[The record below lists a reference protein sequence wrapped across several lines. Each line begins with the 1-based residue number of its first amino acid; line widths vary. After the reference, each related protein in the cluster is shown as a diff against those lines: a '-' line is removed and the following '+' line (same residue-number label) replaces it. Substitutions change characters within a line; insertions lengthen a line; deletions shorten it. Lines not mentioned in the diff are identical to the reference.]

1 MKKLI
6 EHIPLCAMLFLSSS
20 SLMAQVDNPG
30 NWGEFVNSDDN
41 VLKRDTFVMQTF
53 KDSPIDNWNFKHLN
67 GSLNYFDTKD
77 SGIENAS
84 GRRTLKLVPG
94 DKIQFDDFDIDLSYY
109 TGYPQILCTF
119 AAQNVNMGEE
129 LMVSAI
135 KTSEYK
141 NRVFLEI
148 PNNNYS
154 IGFRKKTSTSNDE
167 VKGSYFAFT
176 LPAKEITIEIAQSDN
191 PSEGFYCIDSIYGSG
206 SIQSHSLFTST
217 GNWTNKS
224 NWSHLPALRNRN
236 ALIQGKAIVDESIKC
251 NEIHLDGEIEIINSG
266 ELAANKM
273 TIHKK
278 FPEKGKWY
286 FVSFPFDVYS
296 NCVGS
301 NLQQGDE
308 TTMSSG
314 NYFYVCRYN
323 SESRAQNGIS
333 ASNWKVVNIKS
344 DSELLFEKGKGYLV
358 ALDEGATYNNMYVSS
373 TEDESLLLTSNN
385 IISISADNAQ
395 SGKDENNGWILCGNP
410 LTSALKLSDIK
421 TNGNTDGN
429 IYVYDGEKYQ
439 PYSIGSDYSIPA
451 GEAFFVKA
459 NGNTEINI
467 ESSGNSALK
476 MISSSPVSVFNGNEP
491 VTSPV
496 SIESVKTIEIRI
508 EGNKI
513 VLPPSNNSKVI
524 DIYDISGKA
533 IQREIL
539 SGEQTSY
546 YLPQHKGI
554 LIIKIEFDNKVEVLK
569 HIRK

>member
-20 SLMAQVDNPG
+20 SLMAQVDNPE
-30 NWGEFVNSDDN
+30 NWREFVNSDDN
-41 VLKRDTFVMQTF
+41 VLKRDTFLLQTF
-53 KDSPIDNWNFKHLN
+53 SNPDKDNWGYSMTN
-67 GSLNYFDTKD
+67 GEGNLIDVEELE
-77 SGIENAS
+77 IENATS
-84 GRRTLKLVPG
+84 QMALQLFPG
-94 DKIQFDDFDIDLSYY
+94 DGFVVDSYSNGIYQNAYVYLSFAMKNINTNESFELTATNSTDAVESKIITRNAPSNDYNCNFNEQIYSDKYSKIGYNGNFTDLSIQINGEKRNDNSYY
-109 TGYPQILCTF
+109 LIDYLC
-119 AAQNVNMGEE
+119 A
-129 LMVSAI
+129 
-135 KTSEYK
+135 
-141 NRVFLEI
+141 
-148 PNNNYS
+148 
-154 IGFRKKTSTSNDE
+154 
-167 VKGSYFAFT
+167 
-176 LPAKEITIEIAQSDN
+176 
-191 PSEGFYCIDSIYGSG
+191 YGN
-206 SIQSHSLFTST
+206 IQSHTFFTST

-251 NEIHLDGEIEIINSG
+251 NEIHLDGEIEIINGG

-273 TIHKK
+273 TIHKE

-308 TTMSSG
+308 TTKGSG

-333 ASNWKVVNIKS
+333 ASNWEVVNIKS
-344 DSELLFEKGKGYLV
+344 GSELLFEKGKGYLV
-358 ALDEGATYNNMYVSS
+358 ALDKEATYNNMYVSS

-385 IISISADNAQ
+385 IISISANNAQ
-395 SGKDENNGWILCGNP
+395 NGKDENNGWILCGNP

-451 GEAFFVKA
+451 GDAFFVKA
-459 NGNTEINI
+459 KGNTEINI

-496 SIESVKTIEIRI
+496 SIKSVKTPEMRI
-508 EGNKI
+508 EGDRI
-513 VLPPSNNSKVI
+513 ILPPSSSSKVI
-524 DIYDISGKA
+524 DIYDISGKV
-533 IQREIL
+533 IQSETL

>member
-6 EHIPLCAMLFLSSS
+6 EHIPLCAMLFLSTS

-41 VLKRDTFVMQTF
+41 VLKRDTFLLQTF
-53 KDSPIDNWNFKHLN
+53 SNPDKDNWGYSMTN
-67 GSLNYFDTKD
+67 GEGNLIDVEEL
-77 SGIENAS
+77 GIENATS
-84 GRRTLKLVPG
+84 QMALQLFPG
-94 DKIQFDDFDIDLSYY
+94 DGFVADSYSNGIYQNTNIYLRFAMININTNESFELKATNSLDEETSKIISRKAPTNNFSCNFNEEIDGSEHSKIGYAGNYTDLSIKISGEKRDNNSYY
-109 TGYPQILCTF
+109 LIDHLC
-119 AAQNVNMGEE
+119 
-129 LMVSAI
+129 
-135 KTSEYK
+135 
-141 NRVFLEI
+141 
-148 PNNNYS
+148 
-154 IGFRKKTSTSNDE
+154 
-167 VKGSYFAFT
+167 AFG
-176 LPAKEITIEIAQSDN
+176 N
-191 PSEGFYCIDSIYGSG
+191 
-206 SIQSHSLFTST
+206 IQSHSLFTST
-217 GNWTNKS
+217 GNWNNKE

-236 ALIQGKAIVDESIKC
+236 ALIQGKAIVDKSIKC
-251 NEIHLDGEIEIINSG
+251 NEIHLDGEIEIINGG

-273 TIHKK
+273 TIHKE
-278 FPEKGKWY
+278 FLEKGKWY

-333 ASNWKVVNIKS
+333 ASNWEVVNIKS

-385 IISISADNAQ
+385 IISISAENAQ

-410 LTSALKLSDIK
+410 LTSTLKLSDIK
-421 TNGNTDGN
+421 TDGNTDGN

-459 NGNTEINI
+459 KGNTEINI

-476 MISSSPVSVFNGNEP
+476 MISSSPISVFNGNEP
-491 VTSPV
+491 VASPV
-496 SIESVKTIEIRI
+496 SIESVKTMEIRI
-508 EGNKI
+508 EGDKI
-513 VLPPSNNSKVI
+513 VLSPSNSNKVI

-533 IQREIL
+533 IQSETL

>member
-30 NWGEFVNSDDN
+30 NWGEFVNSDEN
-41 VLKRDTFVMQTF
+41 VLKRDTFLLQTF
-53 KDSPIDNWNFKHLN
+53 SNPDKDNWGYRMTN
-67 GSLNYFDTKD
+67 GEGNLIDVEEL
-77 SGIENAS
+77 GIENATS
-84 GRRTLKLVPG
+84 QMALQLFPG
-94 DKIQFDDFDIDLSYY
+94 DGFVVDSYSNSIYQNTKIYLRFAMININKNESFELTATNSSGIEETKVISRTPPSDNYNCNFEEDLGKNISSKIGYVGNYTDLSIKINGEKRDNNSYY
-109 TGYPQILCTF
+109 LIDHLC
-119 AAQNVNMGEE
+119 A
-129 LMVSAI
+129 
-135 KTSEYK
+135 
-141 NRVFLEI
+141 
-148 PNNNYS
+148 
-154 IGFRKKTSTSNDE
+154 
-167 VKGSYFAFT
+167 
-176 LPAKEITIEIAQSDN
+176 
-191 PSEGFYCIDSIYGSG
+191 YGD
-206 SIQSHSLFTST
+206 IQSHTLFTST
-217 GNWTNKS
+217 GNWNNKS

-251 NEIHLDGEIEIINSG
+251 NEIHLYGEIEIINGG

-273 TIHKK
+273 TIHKE

-308 TTMSSG
+308 TTKGSG

-333 ASNWKVVNIKS
+333 ASNWEVVNIKS
-344 DSELLFEKGKGYLV
+344 GNELLFEKGKGYLV
-358 ALDEGATYNNMYVSS
+358 ALDEGTTYNNMYVSS

-385 IISISADNAQ
+385 IISISANNAQ

-451 GEAFFVKA
+451 GDAFFVKA
-459 NGNTEINI
+459 KGNTEINI

-508 EGNKI
+508 EGNRI
-513 VLPPSNNSKVI
+513 VLPPSNSSKVI

-533 IQREIL
+533 IRSEIL

>member
-30 NWGEFVNSDDN
+30 NWGEFVNSDEN
-41 VLKRDTFVMQTF
+41 VLKRDTFLLQTF
-53 KDSPIDNWNFKHLN
+53 SNPDKDNWGYRMTN
-67 GSLNYFDTKD
+67 GEGNLIDVEEL
-77 SGIENAS
+77 GIENATS
-84 GRRTLKLVPG
+84 QMALQLFPG
-94 DKIQFDDFDIDLSYY
+94 DGFVVDSYSNGIYQNAYVYLSFAMKNINTNESFELTATNSTDAVESKIITRNAPSNDYNCNFNEQIYSDKYSKIGYNGNFTDLSIQINGEKRNDNSYY
-109 TGYPQILCTF
+109 LIDYLC
-119 AAQNVNMGEE
+119 A
-129 LMVSAI
+129 
-135 KTSEYK
+135 
-141 NRVFLEI
+141 
-148 PNNNYS
+148 
-154 IGFRKKTSTSNDE
+154 
-167 VKGSYFAFT
+167 
-176 LPAKEITIEIAQSDN
+176 
-191 PSEGFYCIDSIYGSG
+191 YGN
-206 SIQSHSLFTST
+206 IQSHTFFTST

-251 NEIHLDGEIEIINSG
+251 NEIHLDGEIEIINGG

-273 TIHKK
+273 TIHKE

-308 TTMSSG
+308 TTKGSG

-333 ASNWKVVNIKS
+333 ASNWEVVNIKS

-451 GEAFFVKA
+451 GEAFFMKA

-476 MISSSPVSVFNGNEP
+476 MISSSPISVFNGNEP

-496 SIESVKTIEIRI
+496 SIESVKTMEIRI
-508 EGNKI
+508 EGDII
-513 VLPPSNNSKVI
+513 VLPPSNSSKVI

-533 IQREIL
+533 IQSETL

>member
-6 EHIPLCAMLFLSSS
+6 EHIPLCAMLFLSTN

-30 NWGEFVNSDDN
+30 NWGEFVNSDEN
-41 VLKRDTFVMQTF
+41 VLKRDTFLLQTF
-53 KDSPIDNWNFKHLN
+53 SNPDKDNWGYSMTN
-67 GSLNYFDTKD
+67 GEGNLIDVEEL
-77 SGIENAS
+77 GIENATS
-84 GRRTLKLVPG
+84 QMALQLFPG
-94 DKIQFDDFDIDLSYY
+94 DGFVADSYSNGIYQNTNIYLRFAMININTNESFELKATNSLDEETSKIISRKAPTNNFSCNFNEEIDGSEHSKIGYAGNYTDLSIKISGEKRDINSYY
-109 TGYPQILCTF
+109 LIDHLC
-119 AAQNVNMGEE
+119 A
-129 LMVSAI
+129 
-135 KTSEYK
+135 
-141 NRVFLEI
+141 
-148 PNNNYS
+148 
-154 IGFRKKTSTSNDE
+154 
-167 VKGSYFAFT
+167 
-176 LPAKEITIEIAQSDN
+176 
-191 PSEGFYCIDSIYGSG
+191 YGD
-206 SIQSHSLFTST
+206 IQSHTLFTST
-217 GNWTNKS
+217 GNWNS
-224 NWSHLPALRNRN
+224 PENWSHLPALRNRN

-251 NEIHLDGEIEIINSG
+251 NEIHLDGEIEIINGG
-266 ELAANKM
+266 ELAASKM
-273 TIHKK
+273 TIHKE

-308 TTMSSG
+308 TTKGSG
-314 NYFYVCRYN
+314 NYFYVRRYN
-323 SESRAQNGIS
+323 SEGRAQNGIS
-333 ASNWKVVNIKS
+333 ANNWEVVNIKS
-344 DSELLFEKGKGYLV
+344 GNELLFEKGKGYLI

-476 MISSSPVSVFNGNEP
+476 MISSSPISVFNGNEP

-496 SIESVKTIEIRI
+496 SIESVKTMEIRI
-508 EGNKI
+508 EGDII
-513 VLPPSNNSKVI
+513 VLPPSNSSKVI

-533 IQREIL
+533 IQSETL

>member
-20 SLMAQVDNPG
+20 SLMAQIDNPDK
-30 NWGEFVNSDDN
+30 WGEFVNSDDN
-41 VLKRDTFVMQTF
+41 VLKRDTFLLQTF
-53 KDSPIDNWNFKHLN
+53 SNPDKDNWGYSMTN
-67 GSLNYFDTKD
+67 GEGNLIDVEVL
-77 SGIENAS
+77 GIENATS
-84 GRRTLKLVPG
+84 QMALQLFPG
-94 DKIQFDDFDIDLSYY
+94 EGFVVDSYSNGIHQNAYVYLSFAMKNINTNESFELTATNSTDTVESKIITRNAPSNDYNCNFNEQIYSDKYSKIGYNGNFTDLSIQINGEKRNDNSYY
-109 TGYPQILCTF
+109 LIDYLC
-119 AAQNVNMGEE
+119 A
-129 LMVSAI
+129 
-135 KTSEYK
+135 
-141 NRVFLEI
+141 
-148 PNNNYS
+148 
-154 IGFRKKTSTSNDE
+154 
-167 VKGSYFAFT
+167 
-176 LPAKEITIEIAQSDN
+176 
-191 PSEGFYCIDSIYGSG
+191 YGN
-206 SIQSHSLFTST
+206 IQSHSLFTST
-217 GNWTNKS
+217 GNWNNKG

-251 NEIHLDGEIEIINSG
+251 NEIHLDGEIEIINDG

-273 TIHKK
+273 TIHKE

-301 NLQQGDE
+301 NLQQGDK
-308 TTMSSG
+308 TTMGSG
-314 NYFYVCRYN
+314 NYFYVRKYN

-333 ASNWKVVNIKS
+333 DNNWEVVSIKS
-344 DSELLFEKGKGYLV
+344 DNELLFEKGKGYLV

-395 SGKDENNGWILCGNP
+395 SGKGENNGWILCGNP

-476 MISSSPVSVFNGNEP
+476 MISSSPISAFSGNEP

-496 SIESVKTIEIRI
+496 SIESVKTMKIRI
-508 EGNKI
+508 EGNRI
-513 VLPPSNNSKVI
+513 VLPPSSSSKVI

-533 IQREIL
+533 IQSETL
-539 SGEQTSY
+539 SGEQTFY

-554 LIIKIEFDNKVEVLK
+554 LIIKIEFDNKVEILK

>member
-6 EHIPLCAMLFLSSS
+6 EHIPLCAMLFLSLS

-30 NWGEFVNSDDN
+30 NWGEFVNSSSN
-41 VLKRDTFVMQTF
+41 VSLKDTFVMQTF
-53 KDSPIDNWNFKHLN
+53 KDSPIDNWNFKHLK

-84 GRRTLKLVPG
+84 GGRTLKLVPG

-109 TGYPQILCTF
+109 SGKPQILCTF
-119 AAQNVNMGEE
+119 AAQNVNKGEE

-141 NRVFLEI
+141 NRVYLEI
-148 PNNNYS
+148 PYDNYS
-154 IGFRKKTSTSNDE
+154 IGFRKFTEDKTDCSFFN
-167 VKGSYFAFT
+167 FL
-176 LPAKEITIEIAQSDN
+176 LPAKEIIIEIAQSDN
-191 PSEGFYCIDSIYGSG
+191 PSEGYYCIDSIYGSG
-206 SIQSHSLFTST
+206 DIQSHSLFTST

-236 ALIQGKAIVDESIKC
+236 ALIQGKAIVDKSIKC

-273 TIHKK
+273 TIHKE
-278 FPEKGKWY
+278 FLEKGKWY

-296 NCVGS
+296 NCIGS

-308 TTMSSG
+308 TTKGSG
-314 NYFYVCRYN
+314 NYFYVRRYN
-323 SESRAQNGIS
+323 SEGRAQNGIS
-333 ASNWKVVNIKS
+333 ANNWEVVNIKS
-344 DSELLFEKGKGYLV
+344 GNELLFEKGKGYLI
-358 ALDEGATYNNMYVSS
+358 ALDAEATYNNMYVSS
-373 TEDESLLLTSNN
+373 TENKSLLLTSNN
-385 IISISADNAQ
+385 IISISANNAQ
-395 SGKDENNGWILCGNP
+395 NGKDENNGWILCGNP

-429 IYVYDGEKYQ
+429 IYVYDGKKYQ

-459 NGNTEINI
+459 KGNTEINI
-467 ESSGNSALK
+467 ESSGNTALK

-496 SIESVKTIEIRI
+496 SIKSVKTPEMRI
-508 EGNKI
+508 EGDRI
-513 VLPPSNNSKVI
+513 ILPPSSSSKVI
-524 DIYDISGKA
+524 DIYDISGKV
-533 IQREIL
+533 IQSETL

-554 LIIKIEFDNKVEVLK
+554 LIIKIKYDNKVEVLK

>member
-30 NWGEFVNSDDN
+30 NWGEFVNSDEN
-41 VLKRDTFVMQTF
+41 VLKRDTFLLQTF
-53 KDSPIDNWNFKHLN
+53 SNPDKDNWGYRMTN
-67 GSLNYFDTKD
+67 GEGNLIDVEEL
-77 SGIENAS
+77 GIENATS
-84 GRRTLKLVPG
+84 QMALQLFPG
-94 DKIQFDDFDIDLSYY
+94 DGFVVDSYSHS
-109 TGYPQILCTF
+109 I
-119 AAQNVNMGEE
+119 
-129 LMVSAI
+129 
-135 KTSEYK
+135 YK
-141 NRVFLEI
+141 NGRIGLRIALKIINTDESFELKDTNSLGIEETKTITRVV
-148 PNNNYS
+148 PNNNYNCSFYHNIENSGQTTIFYQGNYTDLS
-154 IGFRKKTSTSNDE
+154 IKINGEKRDNN
-167 VKGSYFAFT
+167 SYY
-176 LPAKEITIEIAQSDN
+176 L
-191 PSEGFYCIDSIYGSG
+191 IDHLCAYGD
-206 SIQSHSLFTST
+206 IQSHSLFTST

-251 NEIHLDGEIEIINSG
+251 NEIHLDGEIEIINGG
-266 ELAANKM
+266 ELAANKI

-301 NLQQGDE
+301 NLRQGDE
-308 TTMSSG
+308 TTNGSG
-314 NYFYVCRYN
+314 NYFYVRRYN
-323 SESRAQNGIS
+323 SEGRAQNGIS
-333 ASNWKVVNIKS
+333 ANNWEVVNIKS
-344 DSELLFEKGKGYLV
+344 GNELLFEKGKGYLI
-358 ALDEGATYNNMYVSS
+358 ALDAEATYNNMYVSS
-373 TEDESLLLTSNN
+373 TKDESLLLTSNN
-385 IISISADNAQ
+385 IISISAENAQ

-451 GEAFFVKA
+451 GEAFFMKA

-491 VTSPV
+491 VASPV
-496 SIESVKTIEIRI
+496 SIESVKTMEMRI
-508 EGNKI
+508 EGDII
-513 VLPPSNNSKVI
+513 VLPPSNSSKVI

-533 IQREIL
+533 IQSETL

>member
-20 SLMAQVDNPG
+20 SLMAQVDNPE
-30 NWGEFVNSDDN
+30 NWREFVNSDDN
-41 VLKRDTFVMQTF
+41 VLKRDTFLLQTF
-53 KDSPIDNWNFKHLN
+53 SNPDKDNWGYSMTN
-67 GSLNYFDTKD
+67 GEGNLIDVEELE
-77 SGIENAS
+77 IENATS
-84 GRRTLKLVPG
+84 QMALQLFPG
-94 DKIQFDDFDIDLSYY
+94 DGFVVDSYSNGIYQNAYVYLSFAMKNINTNESFELTATNSTDAVESKIITRNAPSNDYNCNFNEQIYSDKYSKIGYNGNFTDLSIQINGEKRNDNSYY
-109 TGYPQILCTF
+109 LIDYLC
-119 AAQNVNMGEE
+119 A
-129 LMVSAI
+129 
-135 KTSEYK
+135 
-141 NRVFLEI
+141 
-148 PNNNYS
+148 
-154 IGFRKKTSTSNDE
+154 
-167 VKGSYFAFT
+167 
-176 LPAKEITIEIAQSDN
+176 
-191 PSEGFYCIDSIYGSG
+191 YGN
-206 SIQSHSLFTST
+206 IQSHTFFTST

-251 NEIHLDGEIEIINSG
+251 NEIHLDGEIEIINGG

-273 TIHKK
+273 TIHKE

-308 TTMSSG
+308 TTKGSG

-333 ASNWKVVNIKS
+333 ASNWEVVNIKS
-344 DSELLFEKGKGYLV
+344 GSELLFEKGKGYLV
-358 ALDEGATYNNMYVSS
+358 ALDKEATYNNMYVSS

-385 IISISADNAQ
+385 IISISANNAQ
-395 SGKDENNGWILCGNP
+395 NGKDENNGWILCGNP

-451 GEAFFVKA
+451 GDAFFVKA
-459 NGNTEINI
+459 KGNTEINI

-496 SIESVKTIEIRI
+496 SIKSVKTPEMRI
-508 EGNKI
+508 EGDRI
-513 VLPPSNNSKVI
+513 ILPPSSSSKVI

-533 IQREIL
+533 IQSEIL

>member
-1 MKKLI
+1 
-6 EHIPLCAMLFLSSS
+6 MLLLSPS

-30 NWGEFVNSDDN
+30 KWGEFVNSSSN
-41 VLKRDTFVMQTF
+41 ISLRDTFVMQTF

-84 GRRTLKLVPG
+84 GGRTLKLVPG

-135 KTSEYK
+135 KTSEFK

-148 PNNNYS
+148 PNDNYS
-154 IGFRKKTSTSNDE
+154 IGFRKETTSNNR
-167 VKGSYFAFT
+167 GSFFAFI
-176 LPAKEITIEIAQSDN
+176 LPAKEITVEIAQSDN
-191 PSEGFYCIDSIYGSG
+191 PSEGFYCIDSIYGAG
-206 SIQSHSLFTST
+206 SIKSHSLFTST
-217 GNWTNKS
+217 GNWNNKG

-266 ELAANKM
+266 KLAANKM
-273 TIHKK
+273 TIHKE

-301 NLQQGDE
+301 NLRQGDE
-308 TTMSSG
+308 TTKGSG
-314 NYFYVCRYN
+314 NYFYVRRYN

-333 ASNWKVVNIKS
+333 ASNWEVVKIKS
-344 DSELLFEKGKGYLV
+344 GNELLFEKGKGYLV
-358 ALDEGATYNNMYVSS
+358 ALDAGATNNNMYVSS
-373 TEDESLLLTSNN
+373 AEKESLSLTSNN
-385 IISISADNAQ
+385 IIPISANNSQ
-395 SGKDENNGWILCGNP
+395 NGKEENNGWILCGNP

-429 IYVYDGEKYQ
+429 IYVYDGEEYQ

-459 NGNTEINI
+459 NRNTEINI
-467 ESSGNSALK
+467 ESSGTPALK
-476 MISSSPVSVFNGNEP
+476 MISSSPISAFSGNEP
-491 VTSPV
+491 ATSPV
-496 SIESVKTIEIRI
+496 SIESVRTMEIRI
-508 EGNKI
+508 EGDRI
-513 VLPPSNNSKVI
+513 ILPPSSNSKLI

-533 IQREIL
+533 IKSVVL
-539 SGEQTSY
+539 SGEQASY
-546 YLPQHKGI
+546 NLPQHKGL
-554 LIIKIEFDNKVEVLK
+554 LIIKTVIDNKVEVLK

>member
-20 SLMAQVDNPG
+20 SLMAQVDNPE
-30 NWGEFVNSDDN
+30 NWREFVNSDDN
-41 VLKRDTFVMQTF
+41 VLKRDTFLLQTF
-53 KDSPIDNWNFKHLN
+53 SNPDKDNWGYSMTN
-67 GSLNYFDTKD
+67 GEGNLIDVEELE
-77 SGIENAS
+77 IENATS
-84 GRRTLKLVPG
+84 QMALQLFPG
-94 DKIQFDDFDIDLSYY
+94 DGFVVDSYSNGIYQNAYVYLSFAMKNINTNESFELTATNSTDAVESKIITRNAPSNDYNCNFNEQIYSDKYSKIGYNGNFTDLSIQINGEKRNDNSYY
-109 TGYPQILCTF
+109 LIDYLC
-119 AAQNVNMGEE
+119 A
-129 LMVSAI
+129 
-135 KTSEYK
+135 
-141 NRVFLEI
+141 
-148 PNNNYS
+148 
-154 IGFRKKTSTSNDE
+154 
-167 VKGSYFAFT
+167 
-176 LPAKEITIEIAQSDN
+176 
-191 PSEGFYCIDSIYGSG
+191 YGN
-206 SIQSHSLFTST
+206 IQSHTFFTST

-236 ALIQGKAIVDESIKC
+236 ALIQGKAIVDKSIKC
-251 NEIHLDGEIEIINSG
+251 NEIHLDGEIEIINGG

-273 TIHKK
+273 TIHKE
-278 FPEKGKWY
+278 FLEKGKWY

-308 TTMSSG
+308 TTKDSG

-333 ASNWKVVNIKS
+333 SSNWEVVNIKS
-344 DSELLFEKGKGYLV
+344 GNELLFEKGKGYLV

-373 TEDESLLLTSNN
+373 TEDDSLLLTSNN
-385 IISISADNAQ
+385 IISISAENAQ

-496 SIESVKTIEIRI
+496 SIESVKTMEIRI
-508 EGNKI
+508 EGDKI
-513 VLPPSNNSKVI
+513 VLPPSNSSKVI
-524 DIYDISGKA
+524 DIYDISGKV
-533 IQREIL
+533 IQSETL

>member
-1 MKKLI
+1 
-6 EHIPLCAMLFLSSS
+6 
-20 SLMAQVDNPG
+20 MAQVDNPG
-30 NWGEFVNSDDN
+30 NWGEFVNSSSN
-41 VLKRDTFVMQTF
+41 ISLRDTFVMQTF
-53 KDSPIDNWNFKHLN
+53 KNSPIDNWNFKHLN
-67 GSLNYFDTKD
+67 GSLNYLDTKD

-84 GRRTLKLVPG
+84 GGRTLKLVPS

-109 TGYPQILCTF
+109 GGDPQILCTF

-129 LMVSAI
+129 LMVSAV

-141 NRVFLEI
+141 NRVYLEI
-148 PNNNYS
+148 PYDNYS
-154 IGFRKKTSTSNDE
+154 IGFRK
-167 VKGSYFAFT
+167 FT
-176 LPAKEITIEIAQSDN
+176 EDRTDCSFFKFLLPAKEITIEIAQSNN
-191 PSEGFYCIDSIYGSG
+191 PSKGFYCIDSIYGSG
-206 SIQSHSLFTST
+206 DIQSHSLFTST
-217 GNWTNKS
+217 GNWNNKE

-236 ALIQGKAIVDESIKC
+236 ALIQGKAIVDKSIKC
-251 NEIHLDGEIEIINSG
+251 NEIHLDGEIEIINGG
-266 ELAANKM
+266 ELAASKM
-273 TIHKK
+273 TIHKE

-333 ASNWKVVNIKS
+333 ASNWEVVNIKS
-344 DSELLFEKGKGYLV
+344 GNELLFEKGKGYLI
-358 ALDEGATYNNMYVSS
+358 ALDAEATYNNMYVSS
-373 TEDESLLLTSNN
+373 TENKSLLLTSNN
-385 IISISADNAQ
+385 IISISANNAQ
-395 SGKDENNGWILCGNP
+395 NGKDENNGWILCGNP

-439 PYSIGSDYSIPA
+439 PYSIGSDYSILA

-491 VTSPV
+491 VASPV
-496 SIESVKTIEIRI
+496 SIESVKTMEMRI
-508 EGNKI
+508 EGDRI
-513 VLPPSNNSKVI
+513 VLPLSNSSKVI

-533 IQREIL
+533 IRSEIF

>member
-20 SLMAQVDNPG
+20 SLMAQIDNPDK
-30 NWGEFVNSDDN
+30 WGEFVNSGSN
-41 VLKRDTFVMQTF
+41 VSLKDTFVMQTF
-53 KDSPIDNWNFKHLN
+53 KDSPIDNWNFKYLN

-84 GRRTLKLVPG
+84 GGRTLKLVPG

-129 LMVSAI
+129 LMVSAV

-148 PNNNYS
+148 PYDNYS
-154 IGFRKKTSTSNDE
+154 IGFRKETTSNT
-167 VKGSYFAFT
+167 KGSFFAFI

-206 SIQSHSLFTST
+206 KIQSHTLFTST
-217 GNWTNKS
+217 GNWNNKG

-251 NEIHLDGEIEIINSG
+251 NEIHLDGEIEIINGG

-273 TIHKK
+273 TIHKE

-301 NLQQGDE
+301 NLQQGDK
-308 TTMSSG
+308 TTMGSG
-314 NYFYVCRYN
+314 NYFYVRKYN

-333 ASNWKVVNIKS
+333 DNNWEVVSIKS
-344 DSELLFEKGKGYLV
+344 DNELLFEKGKGYLV

-373 TEDESLLLTSNN
+373 TENKSLLLTSNN
-385 IISISADNAQ
+385 IISISANNAQ
-395 SGKDENNGWILCGNP
+395 NGKDENNGWILCGNP

-451 GEAFFVKA
+451 GEAFFMKA

-496 SIESVKTIEIRI
+496 SIESVKTMEIRI
-508 EGNKI
+508 EGDKI
-513 VLPPSNNSKVI
+513 VLSPSNSNKVI
-524 DIYDISGKA
+524 DIYDISGKV
-533 IQREIL
+533 IQSETL

>member
-20 SLMAQVDNPG
+20 SLMAQIDNPDK
-30 NWGEFVNSDDN
+30 WGEFVNSDDN
-41 VLKRDTFVMQTF
+41 VLKRDTFLLQTF
-53 KDSPIDNWNFKHLN
+53 SNPDKDNWGYSMTN
-67 GSLNYFDTKD
+67 GEGNLIDVEEL
-77 SGIENAS
+77 GIENATS
-84 GRRTLKLVPG
+84 QMALQLFPG
-94 DKIQFDDFDIDLSYY
+94 DGFVADSYSNSIYQNTFVSLRIAMKNINTDKYFELKATNSSSTEEPKELKRIAPNDNYNCNFYQKIGESGHSNVGYSGNYTDLSIKINGEKKDNNSYY
-109 TGYPQILCTF
+109 LIDHLC
-119 AAQNVNMGEE
+119 A
-129 LMVSAI
+129 
-135 KTSEYK
+135 
-141 NRVFLEI
+141 
-148 PNNNYS
+148 
-154 IGFRKKTSTSNDE
+154 
-167 VKGSYFAFT
+167 
-176 LPAKEITIEIAQSDN
+176 
-191 PSEGFYCIDSIYGSG
+191 YGD
-206 SIQSHSLFTST
+206 IQSHSLFTST
-217 GNWTNKS
+217 GNWNNTE

-251 NEIHLDGEIEIINSG
+251 NEIHIDGEIEIINGG
-266 ELAANKM
+266 ELTANKI
-273 TIHKK
+273 TIHKE

-308 TTMSSG
+308 TTISSG

-333 ASNWKVVNIKS
+333 ASNWEVVNIKS
-344 DSELLFEKGKGYLV
+344 DNELLFEKGKGYLV

-373 TEDESLLLTSNN
+373 TEDESLLLISNN
-385 IISISADNAQ
+385 IIYISAENAQ
-395 SGKDENNGWILCGNP
+395 SGKEENNGWILCGNP

-421 TNGNTDGN
+421 TDGNTDGN
-429 IYVYDGEKYQ
+429 IYVYDGKKYQ

-451 GEAFFVKA
+451 GEAFFMKA

-476 MISSSPVSVFNGNEP
+476 MISSSPISVFNGNEP

-496 SIESVKTIEIRI
+496 SIESVKTMEMRI

-513 VLPPSNNSKVI
+513 VLPPCSNSKVI
-524 DIYDISGKA
+524 DIYDISGKV
-533 IQREIL
+533 IQSETL

-554 LIIKIEFDNKVEVLK
+554 LIIKIEFNNKVEVLK